1 MALVGGV
8 GAGLSQAFDCLP
20 GAPRSRVS
28 ADRSFQS
35 VQWGVD
41 AGFLK
46 RVRSFGWLFN
56 KASSLIS
63 GSPRT
68 DMQWFAVTHKTRT
81 GELASCPLI
90 APPFPLL
97 IPRASS
103 TASTRFT
110 TPDGSSGLR
119 AKSHALVRAT
129 SLYSNWG
136 VMTLGLSSTSP
147 FRSGATWVS
156 TLAGAVDGKM

>member
-35 VQWGVD
+35 EQWGVD
-41 AGFLK
+41 SGFLK

-56 KASSLIS
+56 IRPPAF
-63 GSPRT
+63 PRT
-68 DMQWFAVTHKTRT
+68 DMEWFAVTHKTRT
-81 GELASCPLI
+81 GEFASCPLI
-90 APPFPLL
+90 GPPFPLR
-97 IPRASS
+97 IPPASS

-119 AKSHALVRAT
+119 AKSHVLVRAT

-147 FRSGATWVS
+147 SRSGVTWVS
-156 TLAGAVDGKM
+156 TLAG